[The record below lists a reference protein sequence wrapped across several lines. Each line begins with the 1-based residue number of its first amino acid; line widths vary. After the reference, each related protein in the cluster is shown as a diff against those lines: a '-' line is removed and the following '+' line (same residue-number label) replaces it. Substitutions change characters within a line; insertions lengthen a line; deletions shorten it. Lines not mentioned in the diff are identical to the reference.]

1 MHLLLQRPALSAQ
14 CSMLNAQCSTLA
26 ARFAVAASRVNCF
39 AMKQLAGELLRVET
53 LRGESLCG
61 NLLLLIMSR

>member
-1 MHLLLQRPALSAQ
+1 
-14 CSMLNAQCSTLA
+14 MLNAQCSTLA